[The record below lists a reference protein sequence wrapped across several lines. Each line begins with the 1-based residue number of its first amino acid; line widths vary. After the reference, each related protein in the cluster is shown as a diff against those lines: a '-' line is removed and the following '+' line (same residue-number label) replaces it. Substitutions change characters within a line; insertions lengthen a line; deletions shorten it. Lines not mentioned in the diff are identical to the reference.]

1 MIKVDP
7 AKTEGVEPDD
17 VVAPLVK
24 VKLKSPFC
32 QNNARQSE

>member
-24 VKLKSPFC
+24 VKKKESFL
-32 QNNARQSE
+32 SE